1 MGHMLTQAE
10 LDSFEATADASMMD
24 TCVIQTVSEVAD
36 AVGGMAQTWTDG
48 SAIDC
53 GVRFTSERRQE
64 TIEVAGVRYDVDAT
78 IRVGLDATVAPGN
91 RVKVTHRYYQALDTP
106 WVFEVLGAARRG
118 PSANV
123 VKVRQIL

>member
-1 MGHMLTQAE
+1 MMLSQAE
-10 LDSFEATADASMMD
+10 LNAMADTAESSMMD
-24 TCVIQTVSEVAD
+24 TCVVQTVSETAD
-36 AVGGMAQTWTDG
+36 AVGGMTQTWTDS

-78 IRVGLDATVAPGN
+78 IRVALGVTVTPKN
-91 RVKVTHRYYQALDTP
+91 RIKVTHRYYQALSTP
-106 WVFEVLGAARRG
+106 WVFEVLGVARRG

-123 VKVRQIL
+123 LKVRQIL

>member
-1 MGHMLTQAE
+1 MMLSQAE
-10 LDSFEATADASMMD
+10 LNAMADTAESSMMD
-24 TCVIQTVSEVAD
+24 TCVVQTVSEVAD
-36 AVGGMAQTWTDG
+36 AVGGMTQTWTDG

-78 IRVGLDATVAPGN
+78 IRVSLDTVVEPGD
-91 RVKVTHRYYQALDTP
+91 RIKVTRRYYGTLETAWL
-106 WVFEVLGAARRG
+106 FEVLGVARRG

-123 VKVRQIL
+123 LKVRQIL